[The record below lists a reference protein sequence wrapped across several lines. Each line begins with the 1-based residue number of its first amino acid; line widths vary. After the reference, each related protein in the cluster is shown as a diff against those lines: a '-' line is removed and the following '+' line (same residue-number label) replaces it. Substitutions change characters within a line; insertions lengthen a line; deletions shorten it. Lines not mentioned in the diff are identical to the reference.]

1 MPISVTEDIRSVSE
15 LKRDTRK
22 IFRHLHETGR
32 PMVVTVKGKPD
43 VVLLDAAVYER
54 RLAEINLE
62 ALSGRRGGHQGRK
75 GQAGKGGHKGHQ
87 TACRPI
93 KFR

>member
-54 RLAEINLE
+54 RLAEINLARLLAEGEEDIRAGRVRPARE
-62 ALSGRRGGHQGRK
+62 AIKDIKRR
-75 GQAGKGGHKGHQ
+75 AGL
-87 TACRPI
+87 
-93 KFR
+93 

>member
-15 LKRDTRK
+15 LKRDTKK

-32 PMVVTVKGKPD
+32 PVVVTVKGKPG

-54 RLAEINLE
+54 RLAEINLSRL
-62 ALSGRRGGHQGRK
+62 LSEGEEDIRRGRVRPAREAIK
-75 GQAGKGGHKGHQ
+75 DIRRRAGL
-87 TACRPI
+87 
-93 KFR
+93 

>member
-15 LKRDTRK
+15 LKRDTKK

-32 PMVVTVKGKPD
+32 PVVVTVKGKPG

-54 RLAEINLE
+54 RLAEINLSRL
-62 ALSGRRGGHQGRK
+62 LSEGEEDIRRGKVRPAREAIK
-75 GQAGKGGHKGHQ
+75 DIRRRAGV
-87 TACRPI
+87 
-93 KFR
+93 

>member
-1 MPISVTEDIRSVSE
+1 VTEDIRSVSE

-54 RLAEINLE
+54 RLAEINLARLLAE
-62 ALSGRRGGHQGRK
+62 GEEDIRSGRVRPAREAIK
-75 GQAGKGGHKGHQ
+75 DIKRRAGL
-87 TACRPI
+87 
-93 KFR
+93 

>member
-1 MPISVTEDIRSVSE
+1 MSISVTEDIRSVSE

-54 RLAEINLE
+54 RLAEINLARLLAEGEEDIRAGRVRPARE
-62 ALSGRRGGHQGRK
+62 AIKDIKRR
-75 GQAGKGGHKGHQ
+75 AGL
-87 TACRPI
+87 
-93 KFR
+93 